1 MKPGEKGIVMSGER
15 GCEARREGVVKPGE
29 REGGVKPGER
39 GVLSQ
44 EREVCEARR
53 EGL

>member
-1 MKPGEKGIVMSGER
+1 MKRGEG
-15 GCEARREGVVKPGE
+15 GCDVRREGVVKPGE
-29 REGGVKPGER
+29 RGGGGVKPGER